1 MSNFSHHG
9 NEKKV
14 YVEKMFNDIS
24 KRYDFFNTVSS
35 FGLDR
40 YWRSK
45 LTSKFNLNK
54 SHRLLDV
61 ATGTGD
67 VIFSMYKK
75 FKVMSYGIDIAD
87 KMIKIANIKKNKLK
101 ISDNQMVFSKG
112 DAEKLDFEENSF
124 DALTI
129 SFGFRN
135 LGNYETGLIEFF
147 RVLNRGGKIAI
158 LEFSTPTSRWFSP
171 LFKFYFKN
179 VVPLVGAMLA
189 RKDAFL
195 YLPESV
201 DHFLKRDEVCSKMKE
216 VGFKDVNFKDYT
228 FGVVTI
234 YTGYKK

>member
-9 NEKKV
+9 SEKKV

-45 LTSKFNLNK
+45 LTAKFNLNK
-54 SHRLLDV
+54 SHKILDV

-75 FKVMSYGIDIAD
+75 FKVISYGIDIAD
-87 KMIKIANIKKNKLK
+87 KMIKIANIKKSKLK
-101 ISDNQMVFSKG
+101 ISDDQMVFSKG
-112 DAEKLDFEENSF
+112 DAEKLDFSENSF

-135 LGNYETGLIEFF
+135 LGDYEKGLLEFF

-158 LEFSTPTSRWFSP
+158 LEFSKPTSRWFSP
-171 LFKFYFKN
+171 FFKFYFKN
-179 VVPLVGAMLA
+179 IVPIIGAMLA
-189 RKDAFL
+189 RKAAFL
-195 YLPESV
+195 YLPDSV
-201 DHFLKRDEVCSKMKE
+201 DHFLKREEVCSKMKD

>member
-1 MSNFSHHG
+1 MSNFSHQG
-9 NEKKV
+9 REKKV

-40 YWRSK
+40 YWRNK

-54 SHRLLDV
+54 SHRILDV

-67 VIFSMYKK
+67 VVFSMYKK

-101 ISDNQMVFSKG
+101 ISDDQVIFSKG
-112 DAEKLDFEENSF
+112 DAEKIDFDENYF

-135 LGNYETGLIEFF
+135 LGDYEIGLLEFF
-147 RVLNRGGKIAI
+147 RVLNSGGKIAI
-158 LEFSTPTSRWFSP
+158 LEFSKPTSKWFSP

-179 VVPLVGAMLA
+179 IVPLVGAMLA

-201 DHFLKRDEVCSKMKE
+201 DHFLKRNEVCSKMKD

>member
-9 NEKKV
+9 SEKKV

-87 KMIKIANIKKNKLK
+87 KM
-101 ISDNQMVFSKG
+101 
-112 DAEKLDFEENSF
+112 DFEENSF

-234 YTGYKK
+234 YTGFKK

>member
-1 MSNFSHHG
+1 MSNFSHHD

-45 LTSKFNLNK
+45 LTAKFNLNK
-54 SHRLLDV
+54 SHSLLDV

-87 KMIKIANIKKNKLK
+87 KMIKIANIKKTKLK
-101 ISDNQMVFSKG
+101 ISDDQMVFSKG
-112 DAEKLDFEENSF
+112 DAEKLDFSENSF

-135 LGNYETGLIEFF
+135 LGDYEKGLLEFF

-158 LEFSTPTSRWFSP
+158 LEFSKPTSRWFSP
-171 LFKFYFKN
+171 FFKFYFKN
-179 VVPLVGAMLA
+179 IVPIIGAMLA

-195 YLPESV
+195 YLPDSV
-201 DHFLKRDEVCSKMKE
+201 DHFLKREEVCSKMKD

>member
-1 MSNFSHHG
+1 MSNFSHQG
-9 NEKKV
+9 NDKKV

-24 KRYDFFNTVSS
+24 KRYDLFNTISS

-40 YWRSK
+40 YWRRK
-45 LTSKFNLNK
+45 LVASLYLDKTK
-54 SHRLLDV
+54 SLLDV

-67 VIFSMYKK
+67 VVFSMYKR
-75 FKVMSYGIDIAD
+75 FKVKCTGIDIAE
-87 KMIKIANIKKNKLK
+87 KMIKLANIKRQKKYIGEK
-101 ISDNQMVFSKG
+101 DMVFVKG
-112 DAEKLDFEENSF
+112 DAENLDFDDNMF

-135 LGNYETGLIEFF
+135 LGDFDLGLKEFY
-147 RVLNRGGKIAI
+147 RVLKPGGKIAI
-158 LEFSTPTSRWFSP
+158 LEFSKPHISWFSP

-179 VVPLVGAMLA
+179 IVPLLGAMLA

-201 DHFLKRDEVCSKMKE
+201 DYFLNRKEVCSKMESIGYK
-216 VGFKDVNFKDYT
+216 NITYTDYT

-234 YTGYKK
+234 YIGQK

>member
-9 NEKKV
+9 KDKKV

-24 KRYDFFNTVSS
+24 KRYDLFNTISS

-40 YWRSK
+40 YWRRK
-45 LTSKFNLNK
+45 LVSALYLDKTK
-54 SHRLLDV
+54 SLLDV

-67 VIFSMYKK
+67 VVFSMYKA
-75 FKVMSYGIDIAD
+75 FKVKCTGIDIAE
-87 KMIKIANIKKNKLK
+87 KMIKLANIKRQKKYIDEK
-101 ISDNQMVFSKG
+101 DMIFVKG
-112 DAEKLDFEENSF
+112 DAENLDFPDNTF

-135 LGNYETGLIEFF
+135 LGDYDLGLKEFY
-147 RVLNRGGKIAI
+147 RVLKPGGKIAI
-158 LEFSTPTSRWFSP
+158 LEFSRPHISWFSP

-179 VVPLVGAMLA
+179 IVPLLGAMLA

-201 DHFLKRDEVCSKMKE
+201 DYFLGRKEVCSKME
-216 VGFKDVNFKDYT
+216 SAGYNHVTYADYT

-234 YTGYKK
+234 YIGQK

>member
-9 NEKKV
+9 SEKKV

-54 SHRLLDV
+54 SHKILDV

-67 VIFSMYKK
+67 VIFSMYEK
-75 FKVMSYGIDIAD
+75 FKVISYGIDIAD

-101 ISDNQMVFSKG
+101 ISDDQIVFSKG
-112 DAEKLDFEENSF
+112 DAEKLDFDENFF

-135 LGNYETGLIEFF
+135 LGNYERGLFEFF

-158 LEFSTPTSRWFSP
+158 LEFSKPTSRWFSP

-179 VVPLVGAMLA
+179 IVPIIGAMLA

-195 YLPESV
+195 YLPDSV
-201 DHFLKRDEVCSKMKE
+201 DHFLKRDEVCSKMKD
-216 VGFKDVNFKDYT
+216 VGFKDVHFKDYT

>member
-1 MSNFSHHG
+1 MSNFSHQG
-9 NEKKV
+9 NDKKV

-24 KRYDFFNTVSS
+24 KRYDLFNTISS

-40 YWRSK
+40 YWRRK
-45 LTSKFNLNK
+45 LVASLYLDKTK
-54 SHRLLDV
+54 SLLDV

-67 VIFSMYKK
+67 VVFSMYKR
-75 FKVMSYGIDIAD
+75 FKVKCTGIDIAE
-87 KMIKIANIKKNKLK
+87 KMIKLANIKRQKKYIDEK
-101 ISDNQMVFSKG
+101 DMVFVKG
-112 DAEKLDFEENSF
+112 DAENLDFDDNMF

-135 LGNYETGLIEFF
+135 LGDFDLGLKEFY
-147 RVLNRGGKIAI
+147 RVLKPGGKIAI
-158 LEFSTPTSRWFSP
+158 LEFSKPHISWFSP

-179 VVPLVGAMLA
+179 IVPLLGAMLA

-201 DHFLKRDEVCSKMKE
+201 DYFLNRKEVCSKMESIGYK
-216 VGFKDVNFKDYT
+216 NITYADYT

-234 YTGYKK
+234 YIGQK

>member
-9 NEKKV
+9 SEKKI

-45 LTSKFNLNK
+45 LTSEFNLNK
-54 SHRLLDV
+54 SHKILDV

-67 VIFSMYKK
+67 VVFSMYKK
-75 FKVMSYGIDIAD
+75 FTVISYGIDIAD

-101 ISDNQMVFSKG
+101 ISDDQMVFSKG
-112 DAEKLDFEENSF
+112 DAEKLDFSENSF

-135 LGNYETGLIEFF
+135 LGDYEKGLLEFF

-158 LEFSTPTSRWFSP
+158 LEFSKPNSRWFSP
-171 LFKFYFKN
+171 FFKFYFKN
-179 VVPLVGAMLA
+179 IVPIIGAMLA

-195 YLPESV
+195 YLPDSV
-201 DHFLKRDEVCSKMKE
+201 DHFLKREEVCSKMKD

>member
-9 NEKKV
+9 SEKKV

-45 LTSKFNLNK
+45 LTAKFNLNK
-54 SHRLLDV
+54 SHKILDV

-75 FKVMSYGIDIAD
+75 FKVISYGIDIAD
-87 KMIKIANIKKNKLK
+87 KMIKIANIKKSKLK
-101 ISDNQMVFSKG
+101 ISDDQMVFSKG
-112 DAEKLDFEENSF
+112 DAEKLDFSENSF

-135 LGNYETGLIEFF
+135 LGDYEKGLLEFF

-158 LEFSTPTSRWFSP
+158 LEFSKPTSRWFSP
-171 LFKFYFKN
+171 FFKFYFKN
-179 VVPLVGAMLA
+179 IVPIIGAMLA

-195 YLPESV
+195 YLPDSV
-201 DHFLKRDEVCSKMKE
+201 DHFLKREEVCSKMKD

>member
-1 MSNFSHHG
+1 MSNFSHQG
-9 NEKKV
+9 REKKV

-24 KRYDFFNTVSS
+24 KRYDLFNTVSS

-40 YWRSK
+40 YWRGK

-54 SHRLLDV
+54 THRILDV

-67 VIFSMYKK
+67 VVFSMYKK

-101 ISDNQMVFSKG
+101 ISDDEIIFSKG

-135 LGNYETGLIEFF
+135 LGNYKTGLLEFF
-147 RVLNRGGKIAI
+147 RVLNKDGKIAI
-158 LEFSTPTSRWFSP
+158 LEFSKPTSKWFSP
-171 LFKFYFKN
+171 LFNFYFKN
-179 VVPLVGAMLA
+179 IIPLVGSMLA

-201 DHFLKRDEVCSKMKE
+201 DYFLKRDEVCSRMKDA
-216 VGFKDVNFKDYT
+216 GFRDVNFKDYT